1 LADEEPDAAPHLP
14 ASRPES
20 AEWPEWA
27 GTIVEAFYDLKECRQ
42 YGAMGGAG
50 EIPWT
55 AVNEWALRHGI
66 EGEEF
71 SYLKRAIRALDHVYL
86 ADLAAKQ
93 AAENK
98 GKDEGG
104 D

>member
-1 LADEEPDAAPHLP
+1 MADEEPDAAPHLP
-14 ASRPES
+14 DPRPES

-27 GTIVEAFYDLKECRQ
+27 GTYIQAFSDLKECRQ

-55 AVNEWALRHGI
+55 AVNDWAQRFGI
-66 EGEEF
+66 EGDDF
-71 SYLKRAIRALDHVYL
+71 TYLKRAIKTLDSVYL
-86 ADLAAKQ
+86 EDLAVKQSAKNPSK
-93 AAENK
+93 E
-98 GKDEGG
+98 EGG